1 MTIKQKIIRIILI
14 FIFIVNLF
22 TFQLSFKEDFNR
34 STAEGILKEAYI
46 PLISFVKAGTPVE
59 GEDLLLLPSNIKN
72 KKDFAESFNEK
83 VGYALAEGF
92 FEELLVERSGVLYID
107 KTVYI
112 PNIHSSGSELVKSY
126 TEKRL
131 SLYSYIKGEK
141 DIAEEQLVIIEKL
154 KTSGT
159 WDKRSNYFIQK
170 ENGEWQ
176 LDYYDGIGMYGFV
189 DSSENPWN
197 LYFQQN

>member
-107 KTVYI
+107 KT
-112 PNIHSSGSELVKSY
+112 
-126 TEKRL
+126 
-131 SLYSYIKGEK
+131 
-141 DIAEEQLVIIEKL
+141 
-154 KTSGT
+154 
-159 WDKRSNYFIQK
+159 
-170 ENGEWQ
+170 
-176 LDYYDGIGMYGFV
+176 
-189 DSSENPWN
+189 
-197 LYFQQN
+197 